1 MGHREFSGAHCLTS
15 PTHVRKENHGMN
27 TLEAVNQALFLML
40 NATPSTPASQIDLAR
55 FIADYVIYLVPL
67 SLVAM
72 WLSGD
77 ERRRETAL
85 RACCVA
91 WFALG
96 INQLIALVW
105 PHPRPFVLGIGHT
118 FLDHA
123 PDSSFPSDH
132 GTIFAC
138 IALTLLLGGVR
149 RYGVVILLSGLAV
162 AWARIFVGVHF
173 PLDMVGAVVVA
184 GVAFLLISP
193 LWQWLGASLTRAL
206 IAVYRKLLAWPIQR
220 GWLSL

>member
-1 MGHREFSGAHCLTS
+1 
-15 PTHVRKENHGMN
+15 MN
-27 TLEAVNQALFLML
+27 TLEAFNQALFLKL
-40 NATPSTPASQIDLAR
+40 NATPSTPTPLIDLAR

-77 ERRRETAL
+77 EPRRQSAL

-91 WFALG
+91 SLALG

-105 PHPRPFVLGIGHT
+105 PHPRPFMLGIGHT
-118 FLDHA
+118 LLHHA

-132 GTIFAC
+132 GTIFAS
-138 IALTLLLGGVR
+138 IALSLLVDGVR
-149 RYGVVILLSGLAV
+149 RYGVVILLSGMAV
-162 AWARIFVGVHF
+162 AWARVFVGVHF
-173 PLDMVGAVVVA
+173 PFDMAGAVAVA
-184 GVAFLLISP
+184 CVAYLLIAP
-193 LWQWLGASLTRAL
+193 LWQWFGASATRAL
-206 IAVYRKLLAWPIQR
+206 IAVYRKLLAWPIAR